1 MQQTSRCTALYRGG
15 HDSLKFDRGT
25 PTADVQTERIRQIP
39 MIKHWKR
46 AMAAVMCAAVLMT
59 AAPVTAY
66 ADSTLDHLN
75 GQYSELEKQQQAIK
89 DKLNKTKTEKQ
100 KQEAIR
106 KNLTNQISTTQK
118 QINLLDNKINYLQN
132 DIADK
137 EQRINE
143 LSAEVVQQQ
152 DLFMKRIRSIYKTS
166 VGTSM
171 LGMVFGVDS
180 LGSYLS
186 YGKYLSRISEHDS
199 ALLQTLSD
207 NIEELRTLQA
217 QMQAEKED
225 LADTKVTAESKKAS
239 LTSQKTEVES
249 TLQDIK
255 KLEQEYMAD
264 QAAVEKEMKQIQADI
279 DAIYA
284 STAGSGSQV
293 DYSGTGFI
301 YPVKGYT
308 YISSYYGWRFNN
320 TNYHTGV
327 DFPAPANTPIRAS
340 ASGTVI
346 YVRTGAGYGRAWG
359 YGNYVIIYHGKMSD
373 GQQYST
379 LYGHMRSV
387 ATSAGKYVQQGEI
400 IGYVGSTGNSTGNHL
415 HLEVWKGGSKAN
427 AVNPRGY
434 IPMK

>member
-1 MQQTSRCTALYRGG
+1 MQQTSRCMALYRGG

-46 AMAAVMCAAVLMT
+46 AVAAVMCAAVLMT

-89 DKLNKTKTEKQ
+89 DKLNKTKTEKE

-118 QINLLDNKINYLQN
+118 QINLLDNKISYLQN

-264 QAAVEKEMKQIQADI
+264 KAAVEKEMKQIQADI

-359 YGNYVIIYHGKMSD
+359 YGNYVIVDHG
-373 GQQYST
+373 GGFST
-379 LYGHMRSV
+379 LYAHCTSIPVSV
-387 ATSAGKYVQQGEI
+387 GDTVTKGQTIA
-400 IGYVGSTGNSTGNHL
+400 YVGTTGWSTGYHL
-415 HLEVWKGGSKAN
+415 HFEIRRNGAHT
-427 AVNPRGY
+427 NPLNY
-434 IPMK
+434 L

>member
-1 MQQTSRCTALYRGG
+1 MKSNTKRILAAL
-15 HDSLKFDRGT
+15 
-25 PTADVQTERIRQIP
+25 
-39 MIKHWKR
+39 
-46 AMAAVMCAAVLMT
+46 MCAAVLVVST
-59 AAPVTAY
+59 PITVY

-75 GQYSELEKQQQAIK
+75 GQYSELEKKQQELNS
-89 DKLNKTKTEKQ
+89 KLNQAKTEKQ

-106 KNLTNQISTTQK
+106 NNLNSQITTTQK
-118 QINLLDNKINYLQN
+118 QITLLDNKINYLQN
-132 DIADK
+132 DIAEK
-137 EQRINE
+137 EDRIEE
-143 LSAEVVQQQ
+143 LSAEVLEQQ

-186 YGKYLSRISEHDS
+186 YGKYLSCISEHDS
-199 ALLQTLSD
+199 ALLQTLAD
-207 NIEELRTLQA
+207 NIDELRTLQQ
-217 QMQAEKED
+217 QMQEEKED

-255 KLEQEYMAD
+255 KMEQEYLAD
-264 QAAVEKEMKQIQADI
+264 QAAIKKEMDQIQADI

-284 STAGSGSQV
+284 STSGSGSQV
-293 DYSGTGFI
+293 DYSTTGFI

-320 TNYHTGV
+320 TDYHTGI

-359 YGNYVIIYHGKMSD
+359 YGNYLIVDHG
-373 GQQYST
+373 GGYST
-379 LYGHMRSV
+379 LYAHCTSIPVSV
-387 ATSAGKYVQQGEI
+387 GDTVTKGQTIAY
-400 IGYVGSTGNSTGNHL
+400 IGTTGWSTGYHL
-415 HLEVWKGGSKAN
+415 HFEIRRNGAHT
-427 AVNPRGY
+427 NPLNY
-434 IPMK
+434 L

>member
-1 MQQTSRCTALYRGG
+1 MKRC
-15 HDSLKFDRGT
+15 SK
-25 PTADVQTERIRQIP
+25 QIL
-39 MIKHWKR
+39 
-46 AMAAVMCAAVLMT
+46 AAVMCAAVLT
-59 AAPVTAY
+59 VSAPITTY

-75 GQYSELEKQQQAIK
+75 GQYSELEKQQQALK
-89 DKLNKTKTEKQ
+89 DKLNQTKTEKE

-106 KNLTNQISTTQK
+106 NNLNNQITNTQK
-118 QINLLDNKINYLQN
+118 QITLLDNKINYLQN

-137 EQRINE
+137 EERINE
-143 LSAEVVQQQ
+143 LSAEVLEQQ

-199 ALLQTLSD
+199 A
-207 NIEELRTLQA
+207 
-217 QMQAEKED
+217 
-225 LADTKVTAESKKAS
+225 S

-255 KLEQEYMAD
+255 KMEQEYLAD
-264 QAAVEKEMKQIQADI
+264 QAAIQKEMKQIQADI

-284 STAGSGSQV
+284 ANAGNGSQV
-293 DYSGTGFI
+293 DYSTTGFI

-320 TNYHTGV
+320 TDYHTGV

-359 YGNYVIIYHGKMSD
+359 YGNYLIVDHG
-373 GQQYST
+373 GGFST
-379 LYGHMRSV
+379 LYAHCTSIPVSV
-387 ATSAGKYVQQGEI
+387 GDTVTKGQTIA
-400 IGYVGSTGNSTGNHL
+400 YVGTTGWSTGYHL
-415 HLEVWKGGSKAN
+415 HFEIRRNGAHT
-427 AVNPRGY
+427 NPLNY
-434 IPMK
+434 L

>member
-1 MQQTSRCTALYRGG
+1 MQETSPGKALYKGG

-89 DKLNKTKTEKQ
+89 DKLNKTKTEKE

-118 QINLLDNKINYLQN
+118 QINLLDNKISYLQN

-264 QAAVEKEMKQIQADI
+264 KAAVEKEMKQIQADI

-359 YGNYVIIYHGKMSD
+359 YGNYVIVDHG
-373 GQQYST
+373 GGFST
-379 LYGHMRSV
+379 LYAHCTSIPVSV
-387 ATSAGKYVQQGEI
+387 GDTVTKGQTIA
-400 IGYVGSTGNSTGNHL
+400 YVGTTGWSTGYHL
-415 HLEVWKGGSKAN
+415 HFEIRRNGAHT
-427 AVNPRGY
+427 NPLNY
-434 IPMK
+434 L

>member
-1 MQQTSRCTALYRGG
+1 MQETSPGKALYKGG

-46 AMAAVMCAAVLMT
+46 AIAAVMCAAVLMT

-89 DKLNKTKTEKQ
+89 DKLNKTKTEKE

-118 QINLLDNKINYLQN
+118 QINLLDNKISYLQN

-264 QAAVEKEMKQIQADI
+264 KAAVEKEMKQIQADI

-359 YGNYVIIYHGKMSD
+359 YGNYVIVDHG
-373 GQQYST
+373 GGFST
-379 LYGHMRSV
+379 LYAHCTSIPVSV
-387 ATSAGKYVQQGEI
+387 GDTVTKGQTIA
-400 IGYVGSTGNSTGNHL
+400 YVGTTGWSTGYHL
-415 HLEVWKGGSKAN
+415 HFEIRRNGAHT
-427 AVNPRGY
+427 NPLNY
-434 IPMK
+434 L

>member
-1 MQQTSRCTALYRGG
+1 MQQTSRCMALYRGG

-264 QAAVEKEMKQIQADI
+264 KAAVEKEMKQIQADI

-359 YGNYVIIYHGKMSD
+359 YGNYVIVDHG
-373 GQQYST
+373 GGFST
-379 LYGHMRSV
+379 LYAHCTSIPVSV
-387 ATSAGKYVQQGEI
+387 GDTVTKGQTIA
-400 IGYVGSTGNSTGNHL
+400 YVGTTGWSTGYHL
-415 HLEVWKGGSKAN
+415 HFEIRRNGAHT
-427 AVNPRGY
+427 NPLNY
-434 IPMK
+434 L

>member
-1 MQQTSRCTALYRGG
+1 
-15 HDSLKFDRGT
+15 
-25 PTADVQTERIRQIP
+25 
-39 MIKHWKR
+39 
-46 AMAAVMCAAVLMT
+46 MCAAVLMT

-89 DKLNKTKTEKQ
+89 DKLNKTKTEKE

-106 KNLTNQISTTQK
+106 KNLTNQLSTTQQ

-284 STAGSGSQV
+284 STAGNGSQV

-301 YPVKGYT
+301 SPVKGYT
-308 YISSYYGWRFNN
+308 YISSFFGWRFNN
-320 TNYHTGV
+320 PNYHPGV

-359 YGNYVIIYHGKMSD
+359 YGNYVIVDHG
-373 GQQYST
+373 GGFST
-379 LYGHMRSV
+379 LYAHCTSIPVSV
-387 ATSAGKYVQQGEI
+387 GDTVTKGQTIA
-400 IGYVGSTGNSTGNHL
+400 YVGTTGWSTGYHL
-415 HLEVWKGGSKAN
+415 HFEIRRNGAHT
-427 AVNPRGY
+427 NPLNY
-434 IPMK
+434 L

>member
-39 MIKHWKR
+39 MIKYWKR

-106 KNLTNQISTTQK
+106 NNLTNQITTTQK

-255 KLEQEYMAD
+255 KLEQEYLAD
-264 QAAVEKEMKQIQADI
+264 KAAVEKEMKQIQADI

-359 YGNYVIIYHGKMSD
+359 YGNYVIVDHG
-373 GQQYST
+373 GGFST
-379 LYGHMRSV
+379 LYAHCTSIPVSV
-387 ATSAGKYVQQGEI
+387 GDTVTKGQTIA
-400 IGYVGSTGNSTGNHL
+400 YVGTTGWSTGYHL
-415 HLEVWKGGSKAN
+415 HFEIRRNGAHT
-427 AVNPRGY
+427 NPLNY
-434 IPMK
+434 L

>member
-89 DKLNKTKTEKQ
+89 DKLNKTKTEKE

-106 KNLTNQISTTQK
+106 KNLTNQIYTTQK
-118 QINLLDNKINYLQN
+118 QINLLDNKISYLQN

-255 KLEQEYMAD
+255 KLEQEYLAD
-264 QAAVEKEMKQIQADI
+264 KAAVEKEMKQIQADI

-308 YISSYYGWRFNN
+308 SISSYYGWRFNN

-359 YGNYVIIYHGKMSD
+359 YGNYVIVDHG
-373 GQQYST
+373 GGFST
-379 LYGHMRSV
+379 LYAHCTSIPVSV
-387 ATSAGKYVQQGEI
+387 GDTVTKGQTIA
-400 IGYVGSTGNSTGNHL
+400 YVGTTGWSTGYHL
-415 HLEVWKGGSKAN
+415 HFEIRRNGAHT
-427 AVNPRGY
+427 NPLNY
-434 IPMK
+434 L

>member
-1 MQQTSRCTALYRGG
+1 MRSDTKRIFAAL
-15 HDSLKFDRGT
+15 
-25 PTADVQTERIRQIP
+25 
-39 MIKHWKR
+39 
-46 AMAAVMCAAVLMT
+46 MCAAVLVVST
-59 AAPVTAY
+59 PITAY
-66 ADSTLDHLN
+66 ADGTLDHLN

-89 DKLNKTKTEKQ
+89 DKLNQTKSEKE

-106 KNLTNQISTTQK
+106 KSLSNQITTTQK
-118 QINLLDNKINYLQN
+118 QITLLDNKINYLQN

-137 EQRINE
+137 EERINE

-255 KLEQEYMAD
+255 KLEQEYLAD
-264 QAAVEKEMKQIQADI
+264 KAAVEKEMKQIQADI

-359 YGNYVIIYHGKMSD
+359 YGNYVIVDHG
-373 GQQYST
+373 GGFST
-379 LYGHMRSV
+379 LYAHCTSIPVSV
-387 ATSAGKYVQQGEI
+387 GDTVTKGQTIA
-400 IGYVGSTGNSTGNHL
+400 YVGTTGWSTGYHL
-415 HLEVWKGGSKAN
+415 HFEIRRNGAHT
-427 AVNPRGY
+427 NPLNY
-434 IPMK
+434 L

>member
-1 MQQTSRCTALYRGG
+1 MNSKMT
-15 HDSLKFDRGT
+15 
-25 PTADVQTERIRQIP
+25 
-39 MIKHWKR
+39 KR
-46 AMAAVMCAAVLMT
+46 WLSVLVCCAVLIVS
-59 AAPVTAY
+59 APITSY

-75 GQYSELEKQQQAIK
+75 DQYEQLENQQQAIK
-89 DKLNKTKTEKQ
+89 DKLSATKTEKE

-106 KNLTNQISTTQK
+106 SSLTSQITTTQQ
-118 QINLLDNKINYLQN
+118 QITLLDNKINYLQN
-132 DIADK
+132 DIAEK
-137 EQRINE
+137 EQKIEE
-143 LSAEVVQQQ
+143 LSAEVLEQQ
-152 DLFMKRIRSIYKTS
+152 DLFMKRIRSIYKSS

-199 ALLQTLSD
+199 TLLQTLAD
-207 NIEELRTLQA
+207 NIAELRELQQ
-217 QMQAEKED
+217 QMQVEKED

-255 KLEQEYMAD
+255 KMEQEYLAD
-264 QAAVEKEMKQIQADI
+264 QAAIQTEMQQIQADI

-284 STAGSGSQV
+284 AAAGSGSQV
-293 DYSGTGFI
+293 DYSTTGFI
-301 YPVKGYT
+301 YPIKGYT

-359 YGNYVIIYHGKMSD
+359 YGNYVIVDHG
-373 GQQYST
+373 GGFST
-379 LYGHMRSV
+379 LYAHCTSIPVSV
-387 ATSAGKYVQQGEI
+387 GDTVTKGQTIA
-400 IGYVGSTGNSTGNHL
+400 YVGTTGWSTGYHL
-415 HLEVWKGGSKAN
+415 HFEIRRNGAHT
-427 AVNPRGY
+427 NPLNY
-434 IPMK
+434 L

>member
-46 AMAAVMCAAVLMT
+46 AVAAVMCAAVLVT

-359 YGNYVIIYHGKMSD
+359 YGNYVIVDHG
-373 GQQYST
+373 GGFST
-379 LYGHMRSV
+379 LYAHCTSIPVSV
-387 ATSAGKYVQQGEI
+387 GDTVTKGQTIA
-400 IGYVGSTGNSTGNHL
+400 YVGTTGWSTGYHL
-415 HLEVWKGGSKAN
+415 HFEIRRNGAHT
-427 AVNPRGY
+427 NPLNY
-434 IPMK
+434 L

>member
-1 MQQTSRCTALYRGG
+1 MQQTSRCMALYRGG

-46 AMAAVMCAAVLMT
+46 AMAAVMCAAVLVT

-118 QINLLDNKINYLQN
+118 QITLLDNKISYLQN

-255 KLEQEYMAD
+255 KLEQEYLAD
-264 QAAVEKEMKQIQADI
+264 KAAVEKEMKQIQADI

-359 YGNYVIIYHGKMSD
+359 YGNYVIVDHG
-373 GQQYST
+373 GGFST
-379 LYGHMRSV
+379 LYAHCTSIPVSV
-387 ATSAGKYVQQGEI
+387 GDTVTKGQTIA
-400 IGYVGSTGNSTGNHL
+400 YVGTTGWSTGYHL
-415 HLEVWKGGSKAN
+415 HFEIRRNGAHT
-427 AVNPRGY
+427 NPLNY
-434 IPMK
+434 L

>member
-118 QINLLDNKINYLQN
+118 QINLLDNKISYLQN

-359 YGNYVIIYHGKMSD
+359 YGNYVIVDHG
-373 GQQYST
+373 GGFST
-379 LYGHMRSV
+379 LYAHCTSIPVSV
-387 ATSAGKYVQQGEI
+387 GDTVTKGQTIA
-400 IGYVGSTGNSTGNHL
+400 YVGTTGWSTGYHL
-415 HLEVWKGGSKAN
+415 HFEIRRNGAHT
-427 AVNPRGY
+427 NPLNY
-434 IPMK
+434 L

>member
-46 AMAAVMCAAVLMT
+46 AMAAVMCAAVLVT

-284 STAGSGSQV
+284 SAAGSGSQV

-359 YGNYVIIYHGKMSD
+359 YGNYVIVDHG
-373 GQQYST
+373 GGFST
-379 LYGHMRSV
+379 LYAHCTSIPVSV
-387 ATSAGKYVQQGEI
+387 GDTVTKGQTIA
-400 IGYVGSTGNSTGNHL
+400 YVGTTGWSTGYHL
-415 HLEVWKGGSKAN
+415 HFEIRRNGAHT
-427 AVNPRGY
+427 NPLNY
-434 IPMK
+434 L

>member
-320 TNYHTGV
+320 TNYHTGGG
-327 DFPAPANTPIRAS
+327 FPAPANTPIRAS

-359 YGNYVIIYHGKMSD
+359 YGNYVIVDHG
-373 GQQYST
+373 GGFST
-379 LYGHMRSV
+379 LYAHCTSIPVSV
-387 ATSAGKYVQQGEI
+387 GDTVTKGQTIA
-400 IGYVGSTGNSTGNHL
+400 YVGTTGWSTGYHL
-415 HLEVWKGGSKAN
+415 HFEIRRNGAHT
-427 AVNPRGY
+427 NPLNY
-434 IPMK
+434 L

>member
-1 MQQTSRCTALYRGG
+1 MNSKMT
-15 HDSLKFDRGT
+15 
-25 PTADVQTERIRQIP
+25 
-39 MIKHWKR
+39 KR
-46 AMAAVMCAAVLMT
+46 WLSVLVCCAVLIVS
-59 AAPVTAY
+59 APITSY

-75 GQYSELEKQQQAIK
+75 DQYEQLESQQQAIK
-89 DKLNKTKTEKQ
+89 DKLSATKTEKE

-106 KNLTNQISTTQK
+106 SSLTSQITTTQQ
-118 QINLLDNKINYLQN
+118 QITLLDNKINYLQN
-132 DIADK
+132 DIAEK
-137 EQRINE
+137 EQKIEE
-143 LSAEVVQQQ
+143 LSAEVLEQQ
-152 DLFMKRIRSIYKTS
+152 DLFMKRIRSIYKSS

-199 ALLQTLSD
+199 TLLQTLAD
-207 NIEELRTLQA
+207 NIAELRELQQ
-217 QMQAEKED
+217 QMQVEKED

-255 KLEQEYMAD
+255 KMEQEYLAD
-264 QAAVEKEMKQIQADI
+264 QAAIQKEMQQIQADI

-284 STAGSGSQV
+284 AAAGSGSQV

-320 TNYHTGV
+320 TDYHTGV

-346 YVRTGAGYGRAWG
+346 YVRTGAGYGRNWG
-359 YGNYVIIYHGKMSD
+359 YGNYLIVDHG
-373 GQQYST
+373 GGFST
-379 LYGHMRSV
+379 LYAHCTSIPVSV
-387 ATSAGKYVQQGEI
+387 GDTVTKGQTIA
-400 IGYVGSTGNSTGNHL
+400 YVGTTGWSTGYHL
-415 HLEVWKGGSKAN
+415 HFEIRRNGAHT
-427 AVNPRGY
+427 NPLNY
-434 IPMK
+434 L